1 MNSYS
6 NSEEL
11 EGLSNFFVS
20 TDTKYDLDYEKRMV
34 MYRILSEVERI
45 ADEKKLNRKDL
56 AALIGTSP
64 SYITQLFRGTKIIN
78 IETIAKFQKALD
90 VTFEIK
96 ANQDNQGEAFSDLN
110 LGQICEQQNKLRGFW
125 TFHSFQPS
133 YNQEEKQVVSLEAG
147 YRRTA

>member
-6 NSEEL
+6 NSERL
-11 EGLSNFFVS
+11 EELSNFFIS
-20 TDTKYDLDYEKRMV
+20 NDTKYDLDYEKRMV
-34 MYRILSEVERI
+34 MYRILSEVERV

-90 VTFEIK
+90 ITFEIS
-96 ANQDNQGEAFSDLN
+96 ACSNESEEVIDNLNLDQIYENQGN
-110 LGQICEQQNKLRGFW
+110 IQGFW
-125 TFHSFQPS
+125 TFHSFPPS
-133 YNQEEKQVVSLEAG
+133 YNQKENQVVPQESEF
-147 YRRTA
+147 RRTA